1 MKILLVD
8 DNKYILNSLQRGIDY
23 ESLGFDQVFT
33 ARSLKGAVEIL
44 EKEPIQAVVTDIEMP
59 NGSGLDLL
67 EWINAHLP
75 DIVTIFCTSYADFNY
90 ARRALELHS
99 FDYYLKPIDFDH
111 LYHLLERVVA
121 EIRRREAE
129 NHQKTLGGYWTDQ
142 QDENKNYFWLEI
154 LIRNYGYAEDELEEF
169 AASRHLNYSYSD
181 VYLMGMLQLDGD
193 MDQMRYTD
201 RQFVINNI
209 LRELFGKKQMAVE
222 ALIGEHDNRWLIVA
236 QDIQSRDD
244 ESAFADIKATFRALK
259 ECLKCRMDFLYE
271 RNVPLKDMR
280 GAYLDLEQGMKLLK
294 PCGEDTCVPL
304 ETPKVE
310 EVSEDSERALEQ
322 LKTYLEAHYNE
333 KISQDQ
339 MAEQVYYNLAYI
351 SKLFKRRYGMSIGNY
366 IMEYR
371 IQTAKE
377 LLMQDKFSVT
387 EIALQVGYG
396 NFAYFSRLFKKKTGY
411 APVEYRKRMKHT
423 K

>member
-23 ESLGFDQVFT
+23 ERLGFDQVFT
-33 ARSLKGAVEIL
+33 ARSLKGAVKIL

-99 FDYYLKPIDFDH
+99 FDYYLKPIDFEH
-111 LYHLLERVVA
+111 LYHILERVVA
-121 EIRRREAE
+121 EIRSREAE
-129 NHQKTLGGYWTDQ
+129 NIQKTLGRYWTDQ

-169 AASRHLNYSYSD
+169 AASRHLDYHYDDS
-181 VYLMGMLQLDGD
+181 YLMGVLQLNGD
-193 MDQMRYTD
+193 MVEMRYSD
-201 RQFVINNI
+201 RQFVISNI
-209 LRELFGKKQMAVE
+209 LRELFSKKQMRVE
-222 ALIGEHDNRWLIVA
+222 ALIGEHENRWLIVA
-236 QDIQSRDD
+236 QDLQSRED
-244 ESAFADIKATFRALK
+244 EGALADMKAIFSDLK
-259 ECLKCRMDFLYE
+259 DCLKCRMNFLYE
-271 RNVPLKDMR
+271 RNIPLKDMR
-280 GAYLDLEQGMKLLK
+280 GVYLDLEQGLK
-294 PCGEDTCVPL
+294 VLKTSQEDICVPL
-304 ETPKVE
+304 EPSKLE
-310 EVSEDSERALEQ
+310 EISEDSERALEQ
-322 LKTYLEAHYNE
+322 LKAYLEEHFNE

-339 MAEQVYYNLAYI
+339 MAEQVYYNLNYI
-351 SKLFKRRYGMSIGNY
+351 SKLFKRKYGMSIGNY

-371 IQTAKE
+371 IETAKE
-377 LLMQDKFSVT
+377 LLRQDKLSVT

-411 APVEYRKRMKHT
+411 APVEYRKQMKPT